1 MVNKE
6 VWCYLFLYRRVKPS
20 KPLCKWKWC
29 LAVKKIAIKA
39 ARNLHSCKRCQ
50 CKTALKQ
57 DKLTRSEG
65 DFSNKDECTSNQVL
79 AGPSNLSLQGVL
91 KDYGG
96 MNISSK
102 MSQRMSQ
109 S

>member
-1 MVNKE
+1 
-6 VWCYLFLYRRVKPS
+6 VKPS

-29 LAVKKIAIKA
+29 LAVNKTAIKA
-39 ARNLHSCKRCQ
+39 ASNLHSCKRCQ

-57 DKLTRSEG
+57 DKFTGSEG
-65 DFSNKDECTSNQVL
+65 DLTNKDECTSNQVL

-96 MNISSK
+96 MNISSE
-102 MSQRMSQ
+102 M
-109 S
+109 